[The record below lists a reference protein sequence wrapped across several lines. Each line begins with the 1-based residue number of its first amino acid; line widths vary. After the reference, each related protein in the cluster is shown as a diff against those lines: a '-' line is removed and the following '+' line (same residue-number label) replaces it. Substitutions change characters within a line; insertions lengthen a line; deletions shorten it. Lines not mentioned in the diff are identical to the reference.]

1 MANSFIYGPLLPSY
15 DEGSV
20 LEWQQQN
27 AVVGSSGSGNGDG
40 GDGGDG
46 SNNLAPALDPSL
58 LEFCR
63 RLPKAELHAHLNG
76 CIRPA
81 TLAELVAADAHAA
94 ARFSRAELDSLAFT
108 REEG

>member
-27 AVVGSSGSGNGDG
+27 AVVGGGSSSGDG
-40 GDGGDG
+40 GNGGGDG
-46 SNNLAPALDPSL
+46 SNNAAPSLDPSL

-81 TLAELVAADAHAA
+81 TLAELARESPDA
-94 ARFSRAELDSLAFT
+94 ARFSREELDSLAFT
-108 REEG
+108 REG